1 MECPT
6 PRDVDLEALFEK
18 HKTEVGK
25 FGDLLLF
32 DVCISVIFIIFT
44 ERRDRC
50 SSCGFIMCFQSEFME
65 SVKKG
70 IAKKLHNKIAG
81 ADFGQPWRRMGG

>member
-1 MECPT
+1 M
-6 PRDVDLEALFEK
+6 
-18 HKTEVGK
+18 
-25 FGDLLLF
+25 
-32 DVCISVIFIIFT
+32 
-44 ERRDRC
+44 
-50 SSCGFIMCFQSEFME
+50 FIMCFQSEFME